1 MPAGASAEEPGS
13 CAPRAAS
20 AGELRDRRVR
30 WAARSQGAGALS
42 FRFTSV
48 FLMGWFQ
55 KCSLFSPPE
64 EPRFHVFVLGQ
75 DVESDV

>member
-13 CAPRAAS
+13 CAPGAAS

-55 KCSLFSPPE
+55 KCSHCSRHLRNRIFMY
-64 EPRFHVFVLGQ
+64 LYW
-75 DVESDV
+75 DKT